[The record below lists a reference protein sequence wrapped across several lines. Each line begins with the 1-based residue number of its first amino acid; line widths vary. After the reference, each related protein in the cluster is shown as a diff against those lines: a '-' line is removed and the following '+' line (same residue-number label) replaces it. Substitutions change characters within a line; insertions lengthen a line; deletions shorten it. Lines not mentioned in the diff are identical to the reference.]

1 MPRNRNLANL
11 ALSLLIP
18 ALAACGAC
26 KPAAE
31 AARDSALQ
39 RPAAS
44 RPAAP
49 PAPAFPAAPRSAPL
63 AGSTSTPRAGGAPG
77 IAAPGA
83 AASMAAPLVAF
94 LGDSLTAGLGLPLDQ
109 AYPALVGEKM
119 KRLGAPIRVLNAG
132 VSGDTSAGGLR
143 RLSWILAQRPAVV
156 VVELGANDA
165 LRAQPPEEIERNL
178 REIVSR
184 ARAAGAR
191 VLLVGMQI
199 PPNYGPDYAGRF
211 AAIYPRLARELHVAL
226 VPFLLSG
233 VGGISELNQADGIHP
248 TAEGHERVA
257 ATVAPYLLQVLT
269 GNDHAEPRAAQAPGE
284 KRRAG

>member
-39 RPAAS
+39 RRAAS
-44 RPAAP
+44 RLAAP
-49 PAPAFPAAPRSAPL
+49 PASSPAASKAPAVL
-63 AGSTSTPRAGGAPG
+63 QETGAS
-77 IAAPGA
+77 A
-83 AASMAAPLVAF
+83 AAGPLVAF

-109 AYPALVGEKM
+109 AYPALLGQKM
-119 KRLGAPIRVLNAG
+119 KQLGAPIRVLNAG

-199 PPNYGPDYAGRF
+199 PPNYGPDYTGRF
-211 AAIYPRLARELHVAL
+211 AAIYPRLARELDVAL

-233 VGGISELNQADGIHP
+233 VGGVSDLNQADGIHP

-257 ATVAPYLLQVLT
+257 ATVAPYLLQLLT
-269 GNDHAEPRAAQAPGE
+269 GNDQGRPAAAQAPGE